1 MRKYSLSIFWSDE
14 DNSFVALSPE
24 FPGMSAIGEDR
35 EEALKEA
42 QYAMNTM
49 EDMAK
54 EHGDTLPNERK
65 LPEHSGQFR
74 IRIPRSLH
82 TALALEAER
91 QGVSLNSL
99 VQVYL
104 TQGITEEIGIHNF
117 EQFLGHMKKS
127 RNHMQHSLIAAA
139 ITMTVHVRL
148 ENKQS
153 EPIDIGSG
161 TPFIIPIKRSQNEL
175 RYE

>member
-14 DNSFVALSPE
+14 DDAFVALSPE
-24 FPGMSAIGEDR
+24 FPGMSAAGDNR

-42 QYAMNTM
+42 QYAMDTM

-54 EHGDTLPNERK
+54 KNGDTLPCERK
-65 LPEHSGQFR
+65 LPDHSGQFR

-99 VQVYL
+99 VQMLL
-104 TQGITEEIGIHNF
+104 TQGITEKHCF
-117 EQFLGHMKKS
+117 DTF
-127 RNHMQHSLIAAA
+127 
-139 ITMTVHVRL
+139 VRL
-148 ENKQS
+148 LRMQNMRNSHTTHISTVNLIFPVISNDSKQVSNKS
-153 EPIDIGSG
+153 SLLYN
-161 TPFIIPIKRSQNEL
+161 TKIPEKEL
-175 RYE
+175 CYGQ